1 MNGIGIYYINCT
13 NVQLII
19 KIKMKIVIDTSVIIA
34 VITNEK
40 HKRLLINITRGAT
53 LLAPESLHFEIGN
66 AFSAMLR
73 RNRITFKNTKKALK
87 EYDKIPIQ
95 YYATELEEAINIAYE
110 LKIYAYDAYFIEC
123 AANNR
128 LPLLSID
135 DGLIKAARQ
144 YGIKIIE
151 V

>member
-1 MNGIGIYYINCT
+1 
-13 NVQLII
+13 
-19 KIKMKIVIDTSVIIA
+19 MKIVIDTSVIIS

-40 HKRLLINITRGAT
+40 HKNVLINITKGAI
-53 LLAPESLHFEIGN
+53 LLAPESIQYEIGN
-66 AFSAMLR
+66 AFSAMLK
-73 RNRITFKNTKKALK
+73 RNRITIENTKRALR

-95 YYATELEEAINIAYE
+95 FYSIDLERAINISYD

-123 AANNR
+123 AASNR

-135 DGLIKAARQ
+135 DGLIRAAQQ